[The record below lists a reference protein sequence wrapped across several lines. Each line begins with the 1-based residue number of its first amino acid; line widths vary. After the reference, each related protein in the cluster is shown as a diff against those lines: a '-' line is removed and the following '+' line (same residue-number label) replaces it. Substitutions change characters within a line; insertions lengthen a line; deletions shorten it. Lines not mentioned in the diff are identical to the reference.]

1 VSDLDVFVP
10 FSLLHLLAVTVC
22 ALLIVALAM
31 GGRALRARGAEA
43 MLRRPFAVFGICYWI
58 VDIVWWNWN
67 GLDVYGGLPLHLCDF
82 NALVAPFALL
92 THNRWLRATLYF
104 WSFTLSLQAFIQP
117 VLPDGPAHLEFW
129 AFWLGHTIIMASAV
143 YDLVVLGFRPDWSD
157 FGRAVVASLAYVAFV
172 TPINL
177 QLGTDYGFIG
187 NPPPGKSI
195 PPFVDAM
202 GPWPRRALMVGL
214 LAFVG
219 FFLVLLPW
227 RISWRLS
234 GRRAELAQGPLG
246 AGDGRT

>member
-1 VSDLDVFVP
+1 VNDLDVFVP
-10 FSLLHLLAVTVC
+10 FSLLHLLAVVVC
-22 ALLIVALAM
+22 ALLIVALTMA
-31 GGRALRARGAEA
+31 GRAMRARGSEA
-43 MLRRPFAVFGICYWI
+43 GLRKSFAVFGLCYW
-58 VDIVWWNWN
+58 VADIIWWNWN

-92 THNRWLRATLYF
+92 TLNRWLRATLYF

-157 FGRAVVASLAYVAFV
+157 FARAVAASLAYVAFV

-177 QLGTDYGFIG
+177 TLDTDYGFIG

-202 GPWPRRALMVGL
+202 GPWPRRAVMVGV
-214 LAFVG
+214 LALIGFVV
-219 FFLVLLPW
+219 VLLPW
-227 RISWRLS
+227 RITWRRS
-234 GRRAELAQGPLG
+234 AQRAELAQGLE
-246 AGDGRT
+246 AGETRT